1 MISWDV
7 IHIYTHILVSCRGC
21 FDVCDNDEPTKSPTL
36 KVFLQPDTEQWS
48 DEGDEAGRSDF
59 ENLGEGISQSRQ
71 VSSLSGSLVQD
82 NAPPEKVND
91 DDR

>member
-1 MISWDV
+1 MTSWDV
-7 IHIYTHILVSCRGC
+7 IRILVSCRGC
-21 FDVCDNDEPTKSPTL
+21 FDVCDNDEATSSPTL
-36 KVFLQPDTEQWS
+36 KVFLQPDTEQRP
-48 DEGDEAGRSDF
+48 DEVQEAERSDF

-82 NAPPEKVND
+82 NAPSPEKVND